1 MVEQMQGLNSSIN
14 SKYQQ
19 FCFSIVIDF
28 QKIKPDLMHLPINF

>member
-1 MVEQMQGLNSSIN
+1 MLEQMQGLNSSIN

-28 QKIKPDLMHLPINF
+28 EK